1 MISDPD
7 RLRALLG
14 VSPLD
19 RLRERLR
26 LRLLRAG
33 VLEGK
38 LTLKEPTRD
47 ERAAVDSLFGRRTSV
62 GSLSIQLAELERVL
76 QNAAICHSL
85 VEAVE
90 HLEGPILSVREE
102 AHADEAAW
110 QNFESAAGSAA
121 AASADPWALSWW
133 TELVAS
139 GLLRRLSRGSAS
151 NARQW
156 FEQAFELVNR
166 TPLGQ
171 ARIAEVAAEVCGDS
185 HGLDE
190 GEPLG
195 TIVLR
200 GLEHRLAL
208 RGLAL
213 ARADLLARAGI
224 LVDDLSATV
233 LVINLR
239 ATSGGLLARTL
250 ESYADLGEPFH
261 FSLRELR
268 REELS
273 FSSLASPVVFA
284 CENPTVIATAADA
297 LGPACPPMICT
308 NGQLRSGVRETF
320 RRLSTAGVRVLY
332 HGDFDWPGIVIARG
346 LFGRAEALPW
356 RFSASD
362 YTAAPDGGPRLEGKR
377 VETPWDT
384 ELSLAMER
392 RGIAVHE
399 EAVLQDL
406 VDDLRSPADAGHGL
420 L

>member
-14 VSPLD
+14 VLPLD

-38 LTLKEPTRD
+38 LTLKEPTRE
-47 ERAAVDSLFGRRTSV
+47 ERAAVDSLFGRRTSA
-62 GSLSIQLAELERVL
+62 GSLSIQLEELERVL
-76 QNAAICHSL
+76 QNAAICDSL

-90 HLEGPILSVREE
+90 HLEGPILAVREE

-110 QNFESAAGSAA
+110 QTFESAAAA
-121 AASADPWALSWW
+121 ATGRSDAWALSWW
-133 TELVAS
+133 AELVGS

-151 NARQW
+151 SAQQW

-171 ARIAEVAAEVCGDS
+171 ARLAEVAAEVCGDS

-200 GLEHRLAL
+200 GLEHRLGL

-213 ARADLLARAGI
+213 VRADLLARAGI

-233 LVINLR
+233 LVLNLR
-239 ATSGGLLARTL
+239 ATSGGLLSRTL
-250 ESYADLGEPFH
+250 GSYADLGEPFH

-273 FSSLASPVVFA
+273 FTSLASPVVFA
-284 CENPTVIATAADA
+284 CENPTVIATAADT

-320 RRLSTAGVRVLY
+320 RRLSAAGVRVLY

-346 LFGRAEALPW
+346 LFGRGEALPW

-362 YTAAPDGGPRLEGKR
+362 YAAAPDGGPLLVGKS
-377 VETPWDT
+377 VETPWDA

-406 VDDLRSPADAGHGL
+406 LGDLRRGTA
-420 L
+420 